1 MPVKTYSQTFSSL
14 PWMPDGRVV
23 SVLNRGEFFVRF
35 AEHENP
41 SAPVVMLLHGWTG
54 NADINFFPVYAELA
68 RDYSLIAI
76 DHRGH
81 GRGLRTND
89 RFTLEDCADDA
100 IAVMDQLGISSATA
114 VGYSMGGPIAM
125 LMSKRHPT
133 RVHSLVL
140 CATALEWSA
149 TRNERTRWKIGRVV
163 SPLFRMLST
172 PRVIDRYIKHKI
184 PRSSSAATL
193 RPWLVSEI
201 RRNDSW
207 TINQAGRAL
216 SKHDARP
223 WAATLGVPTVSI
235 VTSRDA
241 LVAPRKQHALAQAT
255 QAIVI
260 EIDGDHLVNWQNP
273 EVFTAA
279 VVDAIHRVRA

>member
-1 MPVKTYSQTFSSL
+1 MNTYSKAFAEL
-14 PWMPDGRVV
+14 PWMPDSRIV
-23 SVLNRGEFFVRF
+23 SVPQRGEFFVRYF
-35 AEHENP
+35 KHENAN
-41 SAPVVMLLHGWTG
+41 APVVALLHGWTG

-68 RDYSLIAI
+68 RNYSILAV

-81 GRGLRTND
+81 GRGLRTHD
-89 RFTLEDCADDA
+89 RFTLEDCADDVVA
-100 IAVMDQLGISSATA
+100 IMDQLGISSVTA

-125 LMSKRHPT
+125 LMSKQHST

-163 SPLFRMLST
+163 SPVFRLLTT
-172 PRVIDRYIKHKI
+172 PRLIDRYIKGKI
-184 PRSSSAATL
+184 PRASSAAIL

-207 TINQAGRAL
+207 TMNQAGRAL

-223 WAATLGVPTVSI
+223 WAAMLGVPTVSI
-235 VTSRDA
+235 VTSRDS
-241 LVAPRKQHALAQAT
+241 LVALHKQQALARAT

-260 EIDGDHLVNWQNP
+260 EIDGDHLVNWQKP
-273 EVFTAA
+273 ELFTAA
-279 VVDAIHRVRA
+279 VVDAIRRVRE

>member
-125 LMSKRHPT
+125 LMSRRHPT

>member
-1 MPVKTYSQTFSSL
+1 MNTYSKVFAEL
-14 PWMPDGRVV
+14 PWMPDGRIV
-23 SVLNRGEFFVRF
+23 SVPQRGEFFVRYF
-35 AEHENP
+35 KHENAN
-41 SAPVVMLLHGWTG
+41 APVVALLHGWTG

-68 RDYSLIAI
+68 RNYSILAV

-81 GRGLRTND
+81 GRGLRTHD
-89 RFTLEDCADDA
+89 RFTLEDCADDVVA
-100 IAVMDQLGISSATA
+100 IMDQLGISSVTA

-125 LMSKRHPT
+125 LMSKQHSN

-163 SPLFRMLST
+163 SPVFRLLTT
-172 PRVIDRYIKHKI
+172 PRLIDRYIKGKI
-184 PRSSSAATL
+184 PRASSAAIL

-207 TINQAGRAL
+207 TMNQAGRAL

-223 WAATLGVPTVSI
+223 WAAMLGVPTVSI
-235 VTSRDA
+235 VTSRDS
-241 LVAPRKQHALAQAT
+241 LVALHKQQALARAT

-260 EIDGDHLVNWQNP
+260 EIDGDHLVNWQKP
-273 EVFTAA
+273 ELFTAA
-279 VVDAIHRVRA
+279 VVDAIRQVCE

>member
-1 MPVKTYSQTFSSL
+1 MNTYSKAFAEL
-14 PWMPDGRVV
+14 PWMPDGRIV
-23 SVLNRGEFFVRF
+23 SVPQRGEFFARYF
-35 AEHENP
+35 KHENAN
-41 SAPVVMLLHGWTG
+41 APVVALLHGWTG

-68 RDYSLIAI
+68 RNYSILAV

-81 GRGLRTND
+81 GRGLRTHD
-89 RFTLEDCADDA
+89 RFTLEDCADDVVA
-100 IAVMDQLGISSATA
+100 IMDQLGISSVTA

-125 LMSKRHPT
+125 LMSKQHST

-163 SPLFRMLST
+163 SPVFRLLTT
-172 PRVIDRYIKHKI
+172 PRLIDRYIKGKI
-184 PRSSSAATL
+184 PRASSAAML

-207 TINQAGRAL
+207 TMYQAGRAL

-223 WAATLGVPTVSI
+223 WAAMLGVPTASI
-235 VTSRDA
+235 VTSRDS
-241 LVAPRKQHALAQAT
+241 LVALHKQQALARAT

-260 EIDGDHLVNWQNP
+260 EIDGDHLVNWQKP
-273 EVFTAA
+273 ELFTAA
-279 VVDAIHRVRA
+279 VVDAIRQVRE

>member
-172 PRVIDRYIKHKI
+172 PRVIDRYIKLKI

>member
-1 MPVKTYSQTFSSL
+1 MNTYSKVFAEL
-14 PWMPDGRVV
+14 PWMPDGRIV
-23 SVLNRGEFFVRF
+23 SVPQRGEFFVRYF
-35 AEHENP
+35 KHENAN
-41 SAPVVMLLHGWTG
+41 APVVALLHGWTG

-68 RDYSLIAI
+68 RNYSILAV

-81 GRGLRTND
+81 GRGLRTHD
-89 RFTLEDCADDA
+89 RFTLEDCADDVVA
-100 IAVMDQLGISSATA
+100 IMDQLGISSVTA

-125 LMSKRHPT
+125 LMSKQHST

-163 SPLFRMLST
+163 SPVFRLLTT
-172 PRVIDRYIKHKI
+172 PRLIDRYIKGKI
-184 PRSSSAATL
+184 PRASSAAIL

-207 TINQAGRAL
+207 TMNQAGRAL

-223 WAATLGVPTVSI
+223 WAAMLGVPTVSI
-235 VTSRDA
+235 VTSRDS
-241 LVAPRKQHALAQAT
+241 LVALHKQQALARAT
-255 QAIVI
+255 QATVI
-260 EIDGDHLVNWQNP
+260 EIDGDHLVNWQKP
-273 EVFTAA
+273 ELFTAA
-279 VVDAIHRVRA
+279 VVDAIRQVRE

>member
-1 MPVKTYSQTFSSL
+1 MPVKTYSQVFSQL
-14 PWMPDGRVV
+14 PWMPSSRVV
-23 SVLNRGEFFVRF
+23 SVPQRGEFFVRYF
-35 AEHENP
+35 KHENAN
-41 SAPVVMLLHGWTG
+41 APVVALLHGWTG
-54 NADINFFPVYAELA
+54 NADINFFPAYEELVQQ
-68 RDYSLIAI
+68 YSVLAI

-89 RFTLEDCADDA
+89 RFSLEDCADDVVA
-100 IAVMDQLGISSATA
+100 IMDQLDISSVTA

-149 TRNERTRWKIGRVV
+149 TRNERTRWKIGRVI
-163 SPLFRMLST
+163 SPVFRLLTT
-172 PRVIDRYIKHKI
+172 PRMIDRYIKRKI
-184 PRSSSAATL
+184 PRSSSVASL
-193 RPWLVSEI
+193 RPWLVAEI

-207 TINQAGRAL
+207 TMNQAGRAL
-216 SKHDARP
+216 SQYDARP
-223 WAATLGVPTVSI
+223 WATTLGLPAVSI

-241 LVAPRKQHALAQAT
+241 LVAPHKQHALAQAT
-255 QAIVI
+255 QAAVI

-273 EVFTAA
+273 ELFTAS
-279 VVDAIHRVRA
+279 VLDAIRLVRE

>member
-1 MPVKTYSQTFSSL
+1 MNTYSKVFAEL
-14 PWMPDGRVV
+14 PWMPDGRIV
-23 SVLNRGEFFVRF
+23 SVPQRGEFFVRYF
-35 AEHENP
+35 KHENAN
-41 SAPVVMLLHGWTG
+41 APVVALLHGWTG

-68 RDYSLIAI
+68 RNYSILAV

-81 GRGLRTND
+81 GRGLRTHD
-89 RFTLEDCADDA
+89 RFTLEDCADDVVA
-100 IAVMDQLGISSATA
+100 IMDQLGISSVTA

-125 LMSKRHPT
+125 LMSKQHST

-163 SPLFRMLST
+163 SPVFRLLTT
-172 PRVIDRYIKHKI
+172 PRLIDRYIKGKI
-184 PRSSSAATL
+184 PRASSAAIL

-207 TINQAGRAL
+207 TMNQAGRAL

-223 WAATLGVPTVSI
+223 WAAMLGVPTASI
-235 VTSRDA
+235 VTSRDS
-241 LVAPRKQHALAQAT
+241 LVALHKQQALARAT

-260 EIDGDHLVNWQNP
+260 EIDGDHLVNWQKP
-273 EVFTAA
+273 ELFTAA
-279 VVDAIHRVRA
+279 VVDAIRRVRE

>member
-1 MPVKTYSQTFSSL
+1 MPVKMYSQVFSQL
-14 PWMPDGRVV
+14 PWMPSSRVV
-23 SVLNRGEFFVRF
+23 SVPQRGEFFVRYSK
-35 AEHENP
+35 HENAN
-41 SAPVVMLLHGWTG
+41 APVVALLHGWTG
-54 NADINFFPVYAELA
+54 NADINFFPAYEELVKQ
-68 RDYSLIAI
+68 YSVLAI

-89 RFTLEDCADDA
+89 RFSLEDCADDVVA
-100 IAVMDQLGISSATA
+100 IMDQLDISSVTA

-149 TRNERTRWKIGRVV
+149 TRNERTRWKIGRVI
-163 SPLFRMLST
+163 SPVFRLLTT
-172 PRVIDRYIKHKI
+172 PRMIDRYIKRKI
-184 PRSSSAATL
+184 PRSSSAASL
-193 RPWLVSEI
+193 RPWLVAEI

-207 TINQAGRAL
+207 TMNQAGRAL
-216 SKHDARP
+216 SQYDARP
-223 WAATLGVPTVSI
+223 WAATLGLPAVSI

-255 QAIVI
+255 QAAVI

-273 EVFTAA
+273 ELFTAS
-279 VVDAIHRVRA
+279 VLDAIRLVRE

>member
-1 MPVKTYSQTFSSL
+1 MNTYSKAFAEL
-14 PWMPDGRVV
+14 PWMPDGRIV
-23 SVLNRGEFFVRF
+23 SVPQRGEFFVRYF
-35 AEHENP
+35 KHENAN
-41 SAPVVMLLHGWTG
+41 APVVALLHGWTG

-68 RDYSLIAI
+68 RNYSILAV

-81 GRGLRTND
+81 GRGLRTHD
-89 RFTLEDCADDA
+89 RFTLEDCADDVVA
-100 IAVMDQLGISSATA
+100 IMDQLGISSVTA

-125 LMSKRHPT
+125 LMSKQHST

-163 SPLFRMLST
+163 SPVFRLLTT
-172 PRVIDRYIKHKI
+172 PRLIDRYIKGKI
-184 PRSSSAATL
+184 PRASSAAKL

-207 TINQAGRAL
+207 TMNQAGRAL

-223 WAATLGVPTVSI
+223 WAAMLGVPTASI
-235 VTSRDA
+235 VTSRDS
-241 LVAPRKQHALAQAT
+241 LVALHKQQALARAT

-260 EIDGDHLVNWQNP
+260 EIDGDHLVNWQKP
-273 EVFTAA
+273 ELFTAA
-279 VVDAIHRVRA
+279 VVDAIRRVRE

>member
-1 MPVKTYSQTFSSL
+1 MNMYSKAFAEL
-14 PWMPDGRVV
+14 PWMPDGRIV
-23 SVLNRGEFFVRF
+23 SVPQRGEFFVRYF
-35 AEHENP
+35 KHENAN
-41 SAPVVMLLHGWTG
+41 APVVALLHGWTG

-68 RDYSLIAI
+68 RNYSILAV
-76 DHRGH
+76 DHHGH
-81 GRGLRTND
+81 GRGLRTHD
-89 RFTLEDCADDA
+89 RFTLEDCADDVVA
-100 IAVMDQLGISSATA
+100 IMDQLGISSVTA

-125 LMSKRHPT
+125 LMRKQHST

-163 SPLFRMLST
+163 SPVFRLLTT
-172 PRVIDRYIKHKI
+172 PRLIDRYIKGKI
-184 PRSSSAATL
+184 PRASSAAIL

-207 TINQAGRAL
+207 TMNQAGRAL

-223 WAATLGVPTVSI
+223 WAAMLGVPTVSI
-235 VTSRDA
+235 VTSRDS
-241 LVAPRKQHALAQAT
+241 LVALHKQQALACAT

-260 EIDGDHLVNWQNP
+260 EIDGDHLVNWQKP
-273 EVFTAA
+273 ELFTAA
-279 VVDAIHRVRA
+279 VVDAIRRVRE

>member
-1 MPVKTYSQTFSSL
+1 MNTYSKVFAEL
-14 PWMPDGRVV
+14 PWMPDGRIV
-23 SVLNRGEFFVRF
+23 SVPQRGEFFVRYF
-35 AEHENP
+35 KNENAN
-41 SAPVVMLLHGWTG
+41 APVVALLHGWTG

-68 RDYSLIAI
+68 RNYSILAV

-89 RFTLEDCADDA
+89 RFTLEDCADDVVA
-100 IAVMDQLGISSATA
+100 IMDQLGISSVTA

-125 LMSKRHPT
+125 LMSKQHST

-149 TRNERTRWKIGRVV
+149 TRIERTRWKIGRVV
-163 SPLFRMLST
+163 SPVFRLLTT
-172 PRVIDRYIKHKI
+172 PRLIDRYIKGKI
-184 PRSSSAATL
+184 PRASSAAIL

-207 TINQAGRAL
+207 TMNQAGRAL

-223 WAATLGVPTVSI
+223 WAAMLGVPTASI
-235 VTSRDA
+235 VTSQDS
-241 LVAPRKQHALAQAT
+241 LVALHKQQALARAT

-260 EIDGDHLVNWQNP
+260 EIDGDHLVNWQKP
-273 EVFTAA
+273 ELFTAA
-279 VVDAIHRVRA
+279 VVDAIRRVRE

>member
-1 MPVKTYSQTFSSL
+1 MNMYSKAFAEL
-14 PWMPDGRVV
+14 PWMPDGRIV
-23 SVLNRGEFFVRF
+23 SVPQRGEFFVRYF
-35 AEHENP
+35 KHENAN
-41 SAPVVMLLHGWTG
+41 APVVALLHGWTG

-68 RDYSLIAI
+68 RNYSILAV

-81 GRGLRTND
+81 GRGLRTHD
-89 RFTLEDCADDA
+89 RFTLEDCADDVVA
-100 IAVMDQLGISSATA
+100 IMDQLGISSVTA

-125 LMSKRHPT
+125 LMSKQHST

-163 SPLFRMLST
+163 SPVFRLLTT
-172 PRVIDRYIKHKI
+172 PRLIDRYIKGKI
-184 PRSSSAATL
+184 PRASSAAIL

-207 TINQAGRAL
+207 TMNQAGRAL

-223 WAATLGVPTVSI
+223 WAAMLGVPTASI
-235 VTSRDA
+235 VTSRDS
-241 LVAPRKQHALAQAT
+241 LVALHKQQALARAT

-260 EIDGDHLVNWQNP
+260 EIDGDHLVNWQKP
-273 EVFTAA
+273 ELFTAA
-279 VVDAIHRVRA
+279 VVDAIRRVRE

>member
-1 MPVKTYSQTFSSL
+1 MNTYSKAFAEL
-14 PWMPDGRVV
+14 PWMPDGRIV
-23 SVLNRGEFFVRF
+23 SVPQRGEFFVRYF
-35 AEHENP
+35 KHENAN
-41 SAPVVMLLHGWTG
+41 APVVALLHGWTG

-68 RDYSLIAI
+68 RNYSILAV

-81 GRGLRTND
+81 GRGLRTHD
-89 RFTLEDCADDA
+89 RFTLEDCADDVVA
-100 IAVMDQLGISSATA
+100 IMDQLGISSVTA

-125 LMSKRHPT
+125 LMSKQHST

-163 SPLFRMLST
+163 SPVFRLLTT
-172 PRVIDRYIKHKI
+172 PRLIDRYIKGKI
-184 PRSSSAATL
+184 PRASSAAIL

-207 TINQAGRAL
+207 TMNQAGRAL

-223 WAATLGVPTVSI
+223 WAAMLGVPTASI
-235 VTSRDA
+235 VTSQDS
-241 LVAPRKQHALAQAT
+241 LVALHKQQALARAT

-260 EIDGDHLVNWQNP
+260 EIDGDHLVNWQKP
-273 EVFTAA
+273 ELFTAA
-279 VVDAIHRVRA
+279 VVDAIRRVRE

>member
-68 RDYSLIAI
+68 REYSLIAI

>member
-1 MPVKTYSQTFSSL
+1 MNTYSKAFAEL
-14 PWMPDGRVV
+14 PWMPDGRIV
-23 SVLNRGEFFVRF
+23 SVPQRGEFFVRYF
-35 AEHENP
+35 KHENAN
-41 SAPVVMLLHGWTG
+41 APVVALLHGWTG

-68 RDYSLIAI
+68 QNYSILAV

-81 GRGLRTND
+81 GRGLRTHD
-89 RFTLEDCADDA
+89 RFTLEDCADDVVA
-100 IAVMDQLGISSATA
+100 IMDQLGISSVTA

-125 LMSKRHPT
+125 LMSKQHST

-163 SPLFRMLST
+163 SPVFRLLTT
-172 PRVIDRYIKHKI
+172 PRLIDRYIKGKI
-184 PRSSSAATL
+184 PRASSAAKL

-207 TINQAGRAL
+207 TMNQAGRAL

-223 WAATLGVPTVSI
+223 WAAMLGVPTASI
-235 VTSRDA
+235 VTSRDS
-241 LVAPRKQHALAQAT
+241 LVALHKQQALARAT

-260 EIDGDHLVNWQNP
+260 EIDGDHLVNWQKP
-273 EVFTAA
+273 ELFTAA
-279 VVDAIHRVRA
+279 VVDAIRRVRE

>member
-1 MPVKTYSQTFSSL
+1 MPS
-14 PWMPDGRVV
+14 GRIV
-23 SVLNRGEFFVRF
+23 SVPHRGEFFVRY
-35 AEHENP
+35 AQHENAN
-41 SAPVVMLLHGWTG
+41 APVVVLLHGWTG

-68 RDYSLIAI
+68 QQYSLVAI

-100 IAVMDQLGISSATA
+100 VAIMDELGLASVTA

-149 TRNERTRWKIGRVV
+149 TRNERARWKIGRVV

-223 WAATLGVPTVSI
+223 WAGTLGVPTVSI
-235 VTSRDA
+235 VTSRDS
-241 LVAPRKQHALAQAT
+241 LVAPRKQHNLAQAT
-255 QAIVI
+255 HAKII
-260 EIDGDHLVNWQNP
+260 EIDGDHLVNWQKP

-279 VVDAIHRVRA
+279 VVDAIRRVRA

>member
-1 MPVKTYSQTFSSL
+1 MNTYSKVFAEL
-14 PWMPDGRVV
+14 PWMPDGRIV
-23 SVLNRGEFFVRF
+23 SVPQRGEFFVRYF
-35 AEHENP
+35 KHENAN
-41 SAPVVMLLHGWTG
+41 APVVALLHGWTG

-68 RDYSLIAI
+68 RNYSILAV

-81 GRGLRTND
+81 GRGLRTHD
-89 RFTLEDCADDA
+89 RFTLEDCADDVVA
-100 IAVMDQLGISSATA
+100 IMDQLGISSVTA

-125 LMSKRHPT
+125 LMSKQHST

-163 SPLFRMLST
+163 SPVFRLLTT
-172 PRVIDRYIKHKI
+172 PRLIDRYIKGKI
-184 PRSSSAATL
+184 PRASSAAKL

-207 TINQAGRAL
+207 TMNQAGRAL

-223 WAATLGVPTVSI
+223 WAAMLGVPTASI
-235 VTSRDA
+235 VTSRDS
-241 LVAPRKQHALAQAT
+241 LVALHKQQALARAT

-260 EIDGDHLVNWQNP
+260 EIDGDHLVNWQKP
-273 EVFTAA
+273 ELFTAA
-279 VVDAIHRVRA
+279 VVDAIRRVRE

>member
-1 MPVKTYSQTFSSL
+1 MNTYSKAFAEL
-14 PWMPDGRVV
+14 PWMPDGRIV
-23 SVLNRGEFFVRF
+23 SVPQRGEFFVRYF
-35 AEHENP
+35 KHENAN
-41 SAPVVMLLHGWTG
+41 APVVALLHGWTG

-68 RDYSLIAI
+68 RNYSILAV

-81 GRGLRTND
+81 GRGLRTHD
-89 RFTLEDCADDA
+89 RFTLEDCADDVVA
-100 IAVMDQLGISSATA
+100 IMDQLGISSVTA

-125 LMSKRHPT
+125 LMSKQHST

-163 SPLFRMLST
+163 SPVFRLLTT
-172 PRVIDRYIKHKI
+172 PRLIDRYIKGKI
-184 PRSSSAATL
+184 PRASSAAIL

-207 TINQAGRAL
+207 TMNQAGRAL

-223 WAATLGVPTVSI
+223 WAAMLGVPTASI
-235 VTSRDA
+235 VTSRDS
-241 LVAPRKQHALAQAT
+241 LVALHKQQALARAT

-260 EIDGDHLVNWQNP
+260 EIDGDHLVNWQKP
-273 EVFTAA
+273 ELFTAA
-279 VVDAIHRVRA
+279 VVDAIRRVRE

>member
-1 MPVKTYSQTFSSL
+1 MNTYSKAFAEL
-14 PWMPDGRVV
+14 PWMPDGRIV
-23 SVLNRGEFFVRF
+23 SVPQRGEFFVRYF
-35 AEHENP
+35 KHENAN
-41 SAPVVMLLHGWTG
+41 APVVALLHGWTG

-68 RDYSLIAI
+68 RNYSILAV

-81 GRGLRTND
+81 GRGLRTHD
-89 RFTLEDCADDA
+89 RFTLEDCADDVVA
-100 IAVMDQLGISSATA
+100 IMDQLGISSVTA

-125 LMSKRHPT
+125 LMSKQHST

-163 SPLFRMLST
+163 SPVFRLLTT
-172 PRVIDRYIKHKI
+172 PRLIDRYIKGKI
-184 PRSSSAATL
+184 PRASSAAML

-207 TINQAGRAL
+207 TMNQAGRAL

-223 WAATLGVPTVSI
+223 WAAMLGVPTASI
-235 VTSRDA
+235 VTSRDS
-241 LVAPRKQHALAQAT
+241 LVALHKQQALARAT

-260 EIDGDHLVNWQNP
+260 EIDGDHLVNWQKP
-273 EVFTAA
+273 ELFTAA
-279 VVDAIHRVRA
+279 VVDAIRQVRE

>member
-1 MPVKTYSQTFSSL
+1 MNTYSKVFAEL
-14 PWMPDGRVV
+14 PWMPDGRIV
-23 SVLNRGEFFVRF
+23 SVPQRGEFFVRYF
-35 AEHENP
+35 KHENAN
-41 SAPVVMLLHGWTG
+41 APVVALLHGWTG
-54 NADINFFPVYAELA
+54 NADINFFTVYAELA
-68 RDYSLIAI
+68 RNYSILAV

-81 GRGLRTND
+81 GRGLRTHD
-89 RFTLEDCADDA
+89 RFTLEDCADDVVA
-100 IAVMDQLGISSATA
+100 IMDQLGISSVTA

-125 LMSKRHPT
+125 LMSKQHST

-163 SPLFRMLST
+163 SPVFRLLTT
-172 PRVIDRYIKHKI
+172 PRLIDRYIKGKI
-184 PRSSSAATL
+184 PRASSAAIL

-207 TINQAGRAL
+207 TMNQAGRAL

-223 WAATLGVPTVSI
+223 WAAMLGVPTASI
-235 VTSRDA
+235 VTSRDS
-241 LVAPRKQHALAQAT
+241 LVALHKQQALARAT

-260 EIDGDHLVNWQNP
+260 EIDGDHLVNWQKP
-273 EVFTAA
+273 ELFTAA
-279 VVDAIHRVRA
+279 VVDAIRRVRE

>member
-1 MPVKTYSQTFSSL
+1 MNTYSKAFAEL
-14 PWMPDGRVV
+14 PWMPDSRIV
-23 SVLNRGEFFVRF
+23 SVPQRGEFFVRYF
-35 AEHENP
+35 KHENAN
-41 SAPVVMLLHGWTG
+41 APVVALLHGWTG

-68 RDYSLIAI
+68 RNYSILAV

-89 RFTLEDCADDA
+89 RFTLEDCADDVVA
-100 IAVMDQLGISSATA
+100 IMDQLGISSVTA

-125 LMSKRHPT
+125 LMSKQHST

-163 SPLFRMLST
+163 SPVFRLLTT
-172 PRVIDRYIKHKI
+172 PRLIDRYIKGKI
-184 PRSSSAATL
+184 PRASSAAIL

-207 TINQAGRAL
+207 TMNQAGRAL

-223 WAATLGVPTVSI
+223 WAAMLGVPTASI
-235 VTSRDA
+235 VTSRDS
-241 LVAPRKQHALAQAT
+241 LVALHKQQALARAT

-260 EIDGDHLVNWQNP
+260 EIDGDHLVNWQKP
-273 EVFTAA
+273 ELFTAA
-279 VVDAIHRVRA
+279 VVDAIRRVRE

>member
-1 MPVKTYSQTFSSL
+1 MNTYSKAFAEL
-14 PWMPDGRVV
+14 PWMPDGRIV
-23 SVLNRGEFFVRF
+23 SVPQRGEFFVRYF
-35 AEHENP
+35 KHENAN
-41 SAPVVMLLHGWTG
+41 APVVALLHGWTG

-68 RDYSLIAI
+68 RNYSILAV

-81 GRGLRTND
+81 GRGLRTHD
-89 RFTLEDCADDA
+89 RFTLEDCADDVVA
-100 IAVMDQLGISSATA
+100 IMDQLGISSVTA

-125 LMSKRHPT
+125 LMSKQHST

-163 SPLFRMLST
+163 SPVFRLLTT
-172 PRVIDRYIKHKI
+172 PRLIDRYIKGKI
-184 PRSSSAATL
+184 PRASSAAIL

-207 TINQAGRAL
+207 TMNQAGRAL

-223 WAATLGVPTVSI
+223 WAAMLGVPTASI
-235 VTSRDA
+235 VTSRDS
-241 LVAPRKQHALAQAT
+241 LVALHKQQALARAT

-260 EIDGDHLVNWQNP
+260 EIDGDHLVNWQKP
-273 EVFTAA
+273 ELFTAA
-279 VVDAIHRVRA
+279 VVDAIRQVRE

>member
-1 MPVKTYSQTFSSL
+1 MNTYSKAFAEL
-14 PWMPDGRVV
+14 PWMPDGRIV
-23 SVLNRGEFFVRF
+23 SVPQRGEFFVRYF
-35 AEHENP
+35 KHENAN
-41 SAPVVMLLHGWTG
+41 APVVALLHGWTG

-68 RDYSLIAI
+68 RNYSILAV

-89 RFTLEDCADDA
+89 RFTLEDCADDVVA
-100 IAVMDQLGISSATA
+100 IMDQLGISSVTA

-125 LMSKRHPT
+125 LMSKQHST

-163 SPLFRMLST
+163 SPVFRLLTT
-172 PRVIDRYIKHKI
+172 PRLIDRYIKGKI
-184 PRSSSAATL
+184 PRASSAAIL

-207 TINQAGRAL
+207 TMNQAGRAL

-223 WAATLGVPTVSI
+223 WAAMLGVPTASI
-235 VTSRDA
+235 VTSRDS
-241 LVAPRKQHALAQAT
+241 LVALHKQQALARAT
-255 QAIVI
+255 QAVVI
-260 EIDGDHLVNWQNP
+260 EIDGDHLVNWQKP
-273 EVFTAA
+273 ELFTAA
-279 VVDAIHRVRA
+279 VVDAIRRVRE

>member
-1 MPVKTYSQTFSSL
+1 
-14 PWMPDGRVV
+14 MPDGRIV
-23 SVLNRGEFFVRF
+23 SVPQRGEFFVRYF
-35 AEHENP
+35 KHENAN
-41 SAPVVMLLHGWTG
+41 APVVALLHGWTG

-68 RDYSLIAI
+68 RNYSILAV

-81 GRGLRTND
+81 GRGLRTHD
-89 RFTLEDCADDA
+89 RFTLEDCADDVVA
-100 IAVMDQLGISSATA
+100 IMDQLGISSVTA

-125 LMSKRHPT
+125 LMSKQHST

-163 SPLFRMLST
+163 SPVFRLLTT
-172 PRVIDRYIKHKI
+172 PRLIDRYIKGKI
-184 PRSSSAATL
+184 PRASSAAIL

-207 TINQAGRAL
+207 TMNQAGRAL

-223 WAATLGVPTVSI
+223 WAAMLGVPTASI
-235 VTSRDA
+235 VTSRDS
-241 LVAPRKQHALAQAT
+241 LVALHKQQALARAT
-255 QAIVI
+255 QAVVI
-260 EIDGDHLVNWQNP
+260 EIDGDHLVNWQKP
-273 EVFTAA
+273 ELFTAA
-279 VVDAIHRVRA
+279 VVDAIRRVRE